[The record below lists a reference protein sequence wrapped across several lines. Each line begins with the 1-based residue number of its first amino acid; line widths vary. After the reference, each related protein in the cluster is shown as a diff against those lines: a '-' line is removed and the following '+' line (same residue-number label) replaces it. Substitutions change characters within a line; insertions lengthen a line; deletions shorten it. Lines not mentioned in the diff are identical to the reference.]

1 MATLE
6 HLVETSQLA
15 RHKPDLENYELPER
29 VIYFAPEF
37 DAWLGE
43 TLSGCASLSGRN
55 RTPYEQTEQILY
67 EFVVGR
73 RLAYGSGYH
82 PLDPLS
88 AHVWEL
94 KTPDVRLFGWFPKR
108 CHLVVVC
115 GELKENLRKISDYT
129 PHVGKVVA
137 FRDALDL
144 DEPKAVTGVR
154 QNDVL

>member
-6 HLVETSQLA
+6 HLATTDKLISHE
-15 RHKPDLENYELPER
+15 PDLENGEFPER
-29 VIYFAPEF
+29 FIYFAPDF
-37 DAWLGE
+37 DAWLGQ
-43 TLSGCASLSGRN
+43 TLAGLDRRHRRN

-67 EFVVGR
+67 NFIIGR

-88 AHVWEL
+88 ANVWEL
-94 KTPDVRLFGWFPKR
+94 KSPDVRLFGWFPR
-108 CHLVVVC
+108 RRYLVVVC

-129 PHVGKVVA
+129 PHIRKVVA

-144 DEPKAVTGVR
+144 DEPKTVTGVR
-154 QNDVL
+154 QDEVL

>member
-6 HLVETSQLA
+6 DLIAAGKIAKHEA
-15 RHKPDLENYELPER
+15 DLENHELPER
-29 VIYFAPEF
+29 VVYFAPEF
-37 DAWLGE
+37 DAWSGGV
-43 TLSGCASLSGRN
+43 LSGLGCQHGRN

-67 EFVVGR
+67 EFVIGR
-73 RLAYGSGYH
+73 RLAYGSAYH

-94 KTPDVRLFGWFPKR
+94 KTPDVRLFGWFPQR
-108 CHLVVVC
+108 GHLIIVC
-115 GELKENLRKISDYT
+115 GELKENLRKISDYA

-154 QNDVL
+154 QNEVL